1 MSGTMD
7 RDRMIDQ
14 IFETV
19 RNADEETLEQFY
31 WFLMMEME
39 S

>member
-1 MSGTMD
+1 MS
-7 RDRMIDQ
+7 RDEMIDH
-14 IFETV
+14 IFDTV
-19 RNADEETLEQFY
+19 QEADTATVEQFY

>member
-1 MSGTMD
+1 MD
-7 RDRMIDQ
+7 KDRMIEH

-19 RNADEETLEQFY
+19 RNADSDTVEQFY